1 VLADL
6 ESSDV
11 VVLTLTFTDAGDLR
25 ALFDSQLSKKRAF
38 VPGADDVA
46 EQEPC
51 ALVLEHADRTFT
63 IVADVVYVK
72 GEEPGLGV
80 GLQLTSL
87 DEATMGELRAFVDAA
102 EASPDVP
109 GVPDVSEAPA
119 KSEADAAASADGD
132 DDDDDDEDERE
143 PVHLHERIRT
153 LSGPEQLKM
162 AANGTLAERVALER
176 MYGPNVW
183 ETLLKNPRITI
194 PEVARIARKGTLS
207 RPLVELIGAGSAW
220 LAAGEVQRAL
230 LSNPRA
236 TAPVIDKIF
245 RVMPRRDLARVPQ
258 QTAYPMTVRV
268 AAKKLLDERG

>member
-1 VLADL
+1 MLADL

-11 VVLTLTFTDAGDLR
+11 VVLTLTFADAGDLR

-63 IVADVVYVK
+63 LVADVVYVK

-87 DEATMGELRAFVDAA
+87 DETTMGELRAFVDAA

-109 GVPDVSEAPA
+109 DVPEAPA
-119 KSEADAAASADGD
+119 KSDADAAAGADGD
-132 DDDDDDEDERE
+132 DDERE